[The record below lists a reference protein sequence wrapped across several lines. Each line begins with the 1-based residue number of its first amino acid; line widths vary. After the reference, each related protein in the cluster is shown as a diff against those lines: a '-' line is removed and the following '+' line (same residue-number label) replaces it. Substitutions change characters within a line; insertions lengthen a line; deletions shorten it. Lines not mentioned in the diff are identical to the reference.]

1 MKGAC
6 SKHRGIDSSK
16 DEALNA
22 LPDDMRE
29 RAPTVMESL
38 TKNLKS
44 CLLGLIENQND
55 LAKKVAY
62 EAMVAH
68 FIEETDMLLA

>member
-1 MKGAC
+1 
-6 SKHRGIDSSK
+6 
-16 DEALNA
+16 
-22 LPDDMRE
+22 MRE